1 MAISTINE
9 VKPIVLKLDVNS
21 NSNIYP
27 IFTENDFT
35 LDTGSV
41 ISENIFV
48 KNLKA
53 YVKIGSLP
61 EANLP
66 DITLEDSNTQAL
78 YKTLNTEWSSA
89 RKQLDLLISDDS
101 INWYPVGSISLLN
114 PSGYPY
120 RVYNIMDL
128 YTQNLAI
135 ELGKSGK
142 LGVQLKDAGWGLLQ
156 AGDTVTIHGSYVKEI
171 VIDDNP
177 SPITNSIP
185 FNANIGTISTVIL
198 DANPNRKYAII
209 TNNSAVD
216 IYLNLGNTAIQ
227 GKGIVLKADGGTF
240 EFFIKDIPY
249 KGVMSAISSLDNC
262 LVTGIE
268 SI

>member
-9 VKPIVLKLDVNS
+9 VKPIVLKLDIDS

-27 IFTENDFT
+27 IFTDNDFT
-35 LDTGSV
+35 IDTGSV

-53 YVKIGSLP
+53 YVKISSLP
-61 EANLP
+61 ESDLP

-78 YKTLNTEWSSA
+78 YKSLNTEWSSA
-89 RKQLDLLISDDS
+89 RKQLDLLVSDDS

-135 ELGKSGK
+135 ELGKNGR
-142 LGVQLKDAGWGLLQ
+142 LGVQLKDVGWGLLQ
-156 AGDTVTIHGSYVKEI
+156 ASDTVTIHGSYLKEI

-177 SPITNSIP
+177 SPIANSIP
-185 FNANIGTISTVIL
+185 FNAIVNNESSIIL
-198 DANPNRKYAII
+198 AANPNRKYVII
-209 TNNSAVD
+209 TNESTND
-216 IYLNLGNTAIQ
+216 IYLNLGNISIQ
-227 GKGIVLKADGGTF
+227 SKGIVLKPYGVF
-240 EFFIKDIPY
+240 EYNIQQISY
-249 KGVMSAISSLDNC
+249 KGAISAISYSNAVLS
-262 LVTGIE
+262 GIE
-268 SI
+268 TT